1 MLIKILFITLPDNYY
16 KQRNNTT
23 KNMKLTI
30 IGSGNMGG
38 AMAAGL
44 AQGSIFQASDITCTD
59 QFDALLEK
67 MRAINPD
74 FNLTHDNLAATKDAD
89 IIVIAVKPWRVESV
103 IEEIKPVLDF
113 KRQMVISVAGG
124 VTLNELKG
132 YFTKDSMQKQQFCP
146 VIFRV
151 IPNIAIEVKSSMTF
165 VSAYNASQEQID
177 LVMSIY
183 NELGYALFIE
193 ERLMAAG
200 TSLASSGIAFA
211 LRYVRAAVEGGIE
224 LGFYPREAQDI
235 VINTIRGAITLLS
248 ENKSNPES
256 EIDKVTTPGGT
267 TIRGLNEMELSG
279 FTSAV
284 IRGLKASR

>member
-1 MLIKILFITLPDNYY
+1 
-16 KQRNNTT
+16 
-23 KNMKLTI
+23 
-30 IGSGNMGG
+30 
-38 AMAAGL
+38 
-44 AQGSIFQASDITCTD
+44 
-59 QFDALLEK
+59 
-67 MRAINPD
+67 
-74 FNLTHDNLAATKDAD
+74 
-89 IIVIAVKPWRVESV
+89 
-103 IEEIKPVLDF
+103 
-113 KRQMVISVAGG
+113 
-124 VTLNELKG
+124 
-132 YFTKDSMQKQQFCP
+132 MQKQQFCP

-183 NELGYALFIE
+183 NELGHALFIE

>member
-1 MLIKILFITLPDNYY
+1 MSISDSGLLLF
-16 KQRNNTT
+16 
-23 KNMKLTI
+23 
-30 IGSGNMGG
+30 
-38 AMAAGL
+38 
-44 AQGSIFQASDITCTD
+44 SDS
-59 QFDALLEK
+59 
-67 MRAINPD
+67 R
-74 FNLTHDNLAATKDAD
+74 
-89 IIVIAVKPWRVESV
+89 VIAPYP
-103 IEEIKPVLDF
+103 EEIKPVLDF

-146 VIFRV
+146 VIFRI

-183 NELGYALFIE
+183 NELGHALFIE

-235 VINTIRGAITLLS
+235 VINTIRDSTRHGLTAMTIISASLVAAKLS
-248 ENKSNPES
+248 CVRLKS
-256 EIDKVTTPGGT
+256 
-267 TIRGLNEMELSG
+267 GLIALIFSN
-279 FTSAV
+279 
-284 IRGLKASR
+284 KASNWSVQVMSEA

>member
-124 VTLNELKG
+124 VTLNELK
-132 YFTKDSMQKQQFCP
+132 
-146 VIFRV
+146 
-151 IPNIAIEVKSSMTF
+151 A
-165 VSAYNASQEQID
+165 
-177 LVMSIY
+177 
-183 NELGYALFIE
+183 
-193 ERLMAAG
+193 
-200 TSLASSGIAFA
+200 TSLKIQCKNNSFA
-211 LRYVRAAVEGGIE
+211 R
-224 LGFYPREAQDI
+224 
-235 VINTIRGAITLLS
+235 
-248 ENKSNPES
+248 
-256 EIDKVTTPGGT
+256 
-267 TIRGLNEMELSG
+267 
-279 FTSAV
+279 
-284 IRGLKASR
+284 

>member
-89 IIVIAVKPWRVESV
+89 IIVIAVKPWRVE
-103 IEEIKPVLDF
+103 
-113 KRQMVISVAGG
+113 MVISVAGG

-183 NELGYALFIE
+183 NELGHALFIE